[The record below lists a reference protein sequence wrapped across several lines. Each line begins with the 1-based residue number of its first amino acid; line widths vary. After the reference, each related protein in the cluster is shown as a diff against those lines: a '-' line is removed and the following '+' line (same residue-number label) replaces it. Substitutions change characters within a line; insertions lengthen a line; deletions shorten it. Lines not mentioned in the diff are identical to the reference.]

1 MMPGYTVSEQEPGG
15 LEREAAAE
23 KYKGEKMLSIQ
34 RLMLTLTVCLLLP
47 LLTHA
52 QAEGDKPQIRI
63 IATGGTIANS
73 PDGRMAVET
82 VLEQV
87 PRVEE
92 FADITVRD
100 YIRVGSSEIT
110 VQNWIDLAHVITGE
124 LEEHPQTDG
133 IVVTHGSNTAEE
145 TAWFLNLVLDTSV
158 PVVVVGAQRQRTTLS
173 EDGSR
178 NLFDAVR
185 TASHPDAAGKG
196 VLLVVNELIHSAR
209 DVTKTIS
216 YRPETWSSGDLGAL
230 GVADLDRVRF
240 YRAPTSR
247 HTTSSEFRVDG
258 VSKADELPRV
268 DIVYTWADAGPELI
282 EAAVAAGARGIVVAG
297 FPTGSPTPA
306 MEPALREA
314 EANGVAVVMSHRG
327 GLGRIQTGRPFT
339 SADNLTPQKARILL
353 MLALMTSDAPDW
365 LQHCFDTY

>member
-1 MMPGYTVSEQEPGG
+1 MHRH
-15 LEREAAAE
+15 LFLLAA
-23 KYKGEKMLSIQ
+23 
-34 RLMLTLTVCLLLP
+34 LLLVP
-47 LLTHA
+47 PVVP
-52 QAEGDKPQIRI
+52 AESGDAPRPQVRI

-87 PRVEE
+87 PAVGA
-92 FADITVRD
+92 FADISVRD
-100 YIRVGSSEIT
+100 YIRVGSSAIS
-110 VQNWIDLAHVITGE
+110 VQNWIDLAHVIA
-124 LEEHPQTDG
+124 EEAARDADLDG
-133 IVVTHGSNTAEE
+133 IVVTHGSNTSEE
-145 TAWFLNLVLDTSV
+145 TAYFLSLVLDTDI

-185 TASHPDAAGKG
+185 VAAHPDAVGKG
-196 VLLVVNELIHSAR
+196 VLLVVNELIHAAR
-209 DVTKTIS
+209 DVTKTVS

-230 GVADLDRVRF
+230 GVADLDRIRF
-240 YRAPTSR
+240 YRSPTYR
-247 HTTSSEFRVDG
+247 HTTGSEFRVDG
-258 VSKADELPRV
+258 ITRADELPRV

-282 EAAVAAGARGIVVAG
+282 DAAVAAGAEGLVVAG

-306 MEPALREA
+306 MEQALKRAEA
-314 EANGVAVVMSHRG
+314 EGVAVVMSHRG

-353 MLALMTSDAPDW
+353 MLALAHGVQPDE
-365 LQHCFDTY
+365 LEAVFLAY